1 MRSGK
6 VLIGY
11 SLAAAL
17 VVLSGCKGGH
27 EGKVAPE
34 LPVVQVSVQD
44 VVEASTGSQLEVV
57 GTVQPVERAL
67 ISPRVSGQIVQLPV
81 VLGSRVQ
88 KGDLLVKISAAE
100 TAAQVLQARAQFE
113 QVKRNLAREERL
125 EQQEAS
131 TPETVKSLRDQ
142 ARIAEAALQEATGML
157 EYATILAPFAGTITR
172 KIASVGEL
180 ASPGLVLLELE
191 NDKFLQV
198 VAQVPE
204 RVMLKLNKGEV
215 LPITVPAAG
224 VKVVG
229 KVAELA
235 TAADPVSRTAQ
246 VKIDLEPGAA
256 DLRSGQ
262 FARVTLAGSEEKS
275 LMVSEKAVLPFGQM
289 ERVFLVDGT
298 GATAGADKVAR
309 LRLVRT
315 GSHDNGQVEILAGLT
330 SGDQVVVGGA
340 ENLQDGQPLKVVAEA
355 PVPST
360 PGIEKDRPQD
370 RDVPVPSAPG
380 MEKGR
385 PQGRDVPVPSTPGME
400 KGRP

>member
-1 MRSGK
+1 MKSK
-6 VLIGY
+6 VLIRY

-17 VVLSGCKGGH
+17 VAFSGCKGGH
-27 EGKVAPE
+27 GEKAVPE
-34 LPVVQVSVQD
+34 LPVVQVNVQD
-44 VVEASTGSQLEVV
+44 VVEKNIGSQLEVA
-57 GTVQPVERAL
+57 GTVQAVERAL

-100 TAAQVLQARAQFE
+100 TNAQVLQARAQFE

-191 NDKFLQV
+191 NDKLLQV
-198 VAQVPE
+198 VVQVPE
-204 RVMLKLNKGEV
+204 RVMLKVHKGDL

-224 VKVVG
+224 VKVIG
-229 KVAELA
+229 KVAQLA

-262 FARVTLAGSEEKS
+262 FARVILAGTEEKS
-275 LMVSEKAVLPFGQM
+275 LIVSEKAVLPFGQM
-289 ERVFLVDGT
+289 ERVFLVDGS
-298 GATAGADKVAR
+298 GATAGTDKIAR

-315 GSHDNGQVEILAGLT
+315 GSRYDGQVEILAGLT

-340 ENLQDGQPLKVVAEA
+340 EKLQDGQALKVLADASVPSA
-355 PVPST
+355 PRMEKERPQGKDASSVPST
-360 PGIEKDRPQD
+360 SGMEKDRPQG
-370 RDVPVPSAPG
+370 RDAPVPSAPG

-385 PQGRDVPVPSTPGME
+385 P
-400 KGRP
+400 

>member
-11 SLAAAL
+11 SLAAL
-17 VVLSGCKGGH
+17 LLVLSACKGSH
-27 EGKVAPE
+27 EGKAVPA
-34 LPVVQVSVQD
+34 LPAVLVSVQD
-44 VVEASTGSQLEVV
+44 VVEKSIGSQLEVV
-57 GTVQPVERAL
+57 GTVQAVERAL

-100 TAAQVLQARAQFE
+100 TSAQVLQARAQLE

-142 ARIAEAALQEATGML
+142 VRIAEASLQEASGML
-157 EYATILAPFAGTITR
+157 EYATMHAPFAGTITR

-180 ASPGLVLLELE
+180 AFPGTVLLELE
-191 NDKFLQV
+191 NDKLLQV

-204 RVMLKLNKGEV
+204 RVMLKVRKGDI
-215 LPITVPAAG
+215 LPVTVPATG
-224 VKVVG
+224 VKVSG

-235 TAADPVSRTAQ
+235 AAADPVSRTTQ
-246 VKIDLEPGAA
+246 VKIDLEPGAG

-262 FARVTLAGSEEKS
+262 FARVILAGMEEKS
-275 LMVSEKAVLPFGQM
+275 LMVSEKAVLPYGQM
-289 ERVFLVDGT
+289 ERVFLVDG
-298 GATAGADKVAR
+298 GSMSPGVDKIAR

-315 GSHDNGQVEILAGLT
+315 GSHHNGQVEILAGLI

-340 ENLQDGQPLKVVAEA
+340 DKLQDGQPLNVAADANRE
-355 PVPST
+355 VP
-360 PGIEKDRPQD
+360 
-370 RDVPVPSAPG
+370 APG
-380 MEKGR
+380 VEKGR
-385 PQGRDVPVPSTPGME
+385 P
-400 KGRP
+400 